1 MLLIYFVMHSVVL
14 LVMIN
19 MFLLDSLQLFAND
32 INTVD
37 VDAILP
43 MMIEQQLVTLD
54 QHQDLINP
62 LHTPAAK
69 QQKLCSIILGL
80 PDSCVNRFLHCLQT
94 TSCDYEPHRQL
105 YDKLCVQLKNI
116 L

>member
-1 MLLIYFVMHSVVL
+1 MFV
-14 LVMIN
+14 
-19 MFLLDSLQLFAND
+19 LDSLQLFAND
-32 INTVD
+32 INAVD

-43 MMIEQQLVTLD
+43 LMIEQKLVTLD
-54 QHQDLINP
+54 QQQDLINP

-80 PDSCVNRFLHCLQT
+80 PDSCVNQFLHCLQK
-94 TSCDYEPHRQL
+94 TSCNYEPHKQL
-105 YDKLCVQLKNI
+105 YDKLYVQLNNI

>member
-1 MLLIYFVMHSVVL
+1 
-14 LVMIN
+14 MIN
-19 MFLLDSLQLFAND
+19 VLVLDSLQLFAND

-43 MMIEQQLVTLD
+43 MMIEEKLVTLD
-54 QHQDLINP
+54 QQQYLINP

-80 PDSCVNRFLHCLQT
+80 PDSCVDRFLHCLQK
-94 TSCDYEPHRQL
+94 TSCNYEPHKQL
-105 YDKLCVQLKNI
+105 YDKLCVQLNNI